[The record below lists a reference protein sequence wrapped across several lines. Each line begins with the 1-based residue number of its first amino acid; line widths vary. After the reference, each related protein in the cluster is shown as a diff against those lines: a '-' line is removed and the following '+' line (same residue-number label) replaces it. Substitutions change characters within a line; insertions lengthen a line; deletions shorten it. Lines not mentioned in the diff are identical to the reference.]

1 MHDQMTLFVQ
11 ALDGFKDLTGDK
23 SDQEKSKFVLKKLEA
38 IQKDWK
44 QANRGPGS
52 KLFEKWPIYFSI
64 KQNND
69 KSYSLNFDSDSYK
82 SF

>member
-1 MHDQMTLFVQ
+1 MHDHMTLFVQ

-52 KLFEKWPIYFSI
+52 KLFE
-64 KQNND
+64 
-69 KSYSLNFDSDSYK
+69 
-82 SF
+82 